1 MKHKY
6 CVKIRFSSE
15 YSTQK
20 EWVPVSWH
28 EKIEDAKSALEWQLK
43 HGGECTQAQIFAIY
57 H

>member
-20 EWVPVSWH
+20 EWLPVSWH

-43 HGGECTQAQIFAIY
+43 HGGECTQAQIFAI
-57 H
+57 